1 MGNTFL
7 RTIHTIDFKVKGD
20 LPKLE
25 NNDRADDL
33 GIDLVKFFSKELKK
47 RPLCSNVNHI
57 QMLMY

>member
-57 QMLMY
+57 